1 MDLADSDDEAPE
13 ETVERKRNT
22 ESWNIIKD
30 RMPDFSNQM
39 VALGGNRSLRKQV
52 CSEVHH
58 GIRGARSDDTSALK
72 RALPDYITLTA
83 ADAAVM
89 VSPAMAVAPA
99 TPATPTPS
107 PATSASGTPA
117 APTAPQPKIKTQGN
131 KVDRGWANE
140 DTAGLNCPVRLAAT
154 QDTFARIRSGEINV
168 LGTELPYFM
177 YRYGYIYNAAD
188 MEDGLLEGPTLYAVA
203 KHIYQGPSAA
213 LKAPGFN
220 RGKAGNAAL
229 NGVTSLNG
237 RDIAYIACQL
247 RFSLS
252 SQTSWGTMDGAFS
265 YPEFFWSIVD
275 LLCGDEG
282 QAILDRFNYAVFGT
296 TVSAVKKNAAAATN
310 TASDFEVLEAQRAAK
325 RARKVAAAAAAAA
338 IPAEA

>member
-52 CSEVHH
+52 CSEVQH

-72 RALPDYITLTA
+72 RALPDYVTLTA
-83 ADAAVM
+83 ADTAVM
-89 VSPAMAVAPA
+89 VSPATAAVAAPV

-117 APTAPQPKIKTQGN
+117 APAAPQPKIKAQGN
-131 KVDRGWANE
+131 K
-140 DTAGLNCPVRLAAT
+140 
-154 QDTFARIRSGEINV
+154 RIRSGEINV

-237 RDIAYIACQL
+237 HDIAYVACQL

-275 LLCGDEG
+275 LLRGDEG
-282 QAILDRFNYAVFGT
+282 QAILDRFN
-296 TVSAVKKNAAAATN
+296 
-310 TASDFEVLEAQRAAK
+310 
-325 RARKVAAAAAAAA
+325 
-338 IPAEA
+338 